1 MSYRFG
7 VMWLK
12 AFRES
17 TDKVC
22 ELFADEFL
30 FEDLIVAQSITD
42 KAEFGRAMA
51 PYANADLDNG
61 IGVHQFRIDEVIG
74 DERCELIRWTWQAHG
89 AASFFGVPTNGKVVG
104 CTGYAL
110 NVYEDG
116 KIKLESVYWD
126 ATTLL
131 HALGQ
136 PVSMRGVT
144 APRVD
149 SAVDPA
155 QRTAG
160 AGPSY
165 VHDTPP
171 LARFVGSPT
180 SENQEHAERWASLI
194 TSDTDAALDLYAD
207 DLIYDDRQ
215 DVDHVYDTATDKTQ
229 LRERIAP
236 YANQDVDN
244 GLGIHRFEVLGVI
257 DTVGA
262 GCPASRAVYILWKW
276 TGEHLAN
283 FRGVPTEGQPLYTRG
298 QTWQQFDAEGRVDR
312 EITCWND
319 VPVFQQL
326 GLPVHTPRY
335 WDADFDPAVTT
346 PTWG

>member
-1 MSYRFG
+1 MSYRSS

-12 AFRES
+12 GFRES
-17 TDKVC
+17 GEKVSG
-22 ELFADEFL
+22 LFADDFL

-42 KAEFGRAMA
+42 KGEFARAMA
-51 PYANADLDNG
+51 PYANADLNNG

-74 DERCELIRWTWQAHG
+74 DEKCELIRWTWQAHG
-89 AASFFGVPTNGKVVG
+89 ADSFFGIPTNGKVVG
-104 CTGYAL
+104 CTGYAF

-116 KIKLESVYWD
+116 KIKVESVYWD

-131 HALGQ
+131 YELGQ
-136 PVSMRGVT
+136 PVSMKGVT
-144 APRVD
+144 APGVD
-149 SAVDPA
+149 SAGDLPA
-155 QRTAG
+155 RTALG
-160 AGPSY
+160 APSY
-165 VHDTPP
+165 VHDVPP
-171 LARFVGSPT
+171 LKSFVGT
-180 SENQEHAERWASLI
+180 ATTENQDHAERWASSI
-194 TSDTDAALDLYAD
+194 TSDTDATVDMFAD
-207 DLIYDDRQ
+207 ELVYDDRQ
-215 DVDHVYDTATDKTQ
+215 DVDHVFDTATDQAQ

-236 YANQDVDN
+236 YANADVDN

-257 DTVGA
+257 DAVGA

-283 FRGVPTEGQPLYTRG
+283 FRGVPTGGQVLYSRG
-298 QTWQQFDAEGRVDR
+298 QTWQQIDAEGKVNR

-335 WDADFDPAVTT
+335 WDADFDPSVTT